1 MVGVTV
7 GHLGAGSPVVRRHL
21 LGAAL
26 AVSVLLGACSLDPD
40 SGAASTSTTSHPC
53 TVTGAV
59 ELDPL
64 TFDVAPRTLVTLSGG
79 TYRLMATGFL
89 HGGPFDPAVGRTTL
103 AWGPTSTPPTYDPGP
118 ATVPQRTGQ
127 LDLVEKVP
135 TVVEL
140 SAGTFWFLNSNGV
153 RVRLEACSPAT
164 ASSTSPR

>member
-26 AVSVLLGACSLDPD
+26 AASVMLGACSLDPG
-40 SGAASTSTTSHPC
+40 SGAASTSATSHPC

-64 TFDVAPRTLVTLSGG
+64 TFAAAPRTAVTLGGG
-79 TYRLMATGFL
+79 TYRLTATGFL
-89 HGGPFDPAVGRTTL
+89 RGGVLDPAVGRTTL
-103 AWGPTSTPPTYDPGP
+103 AWGPTSTPPTYAPGP
-118 ATVPQRTGQ
+118 ANIPQRAGQ
-127 LDLVEKVP
+127 LYLVEKVP
-135 TVVEL
+135 TDVQL

-153 RVRLEACSPAT
+153 HVRLEACSPAT
-164 ASSTSPR
+164 ASSTSVR